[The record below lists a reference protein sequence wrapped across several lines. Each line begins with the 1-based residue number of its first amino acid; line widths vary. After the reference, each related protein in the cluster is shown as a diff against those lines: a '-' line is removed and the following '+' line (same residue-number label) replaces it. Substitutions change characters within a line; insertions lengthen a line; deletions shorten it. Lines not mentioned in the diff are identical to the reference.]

1 MKVKLSESYHISTV
15 PTRKPTPALTQ
26 WLQGLEKARKTRPVS
41 GKPTPAF
48 QDLLKAIERARKER
62 RQVKKG

>member
-1 MKVKLSESYHISTV
+1 VKVKLSESYHISTV
-15 PTRKPTPALTQ
+15 PIR
-26 WLQGLEKARKTRPVS
+26 
-41 GKPTPAF
+41 KPTPAF